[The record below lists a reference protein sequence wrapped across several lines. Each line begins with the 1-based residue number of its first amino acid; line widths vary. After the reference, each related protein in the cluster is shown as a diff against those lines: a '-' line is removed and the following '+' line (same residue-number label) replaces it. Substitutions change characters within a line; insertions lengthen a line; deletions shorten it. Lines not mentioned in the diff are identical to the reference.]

1 MPSLFLSF
9 ATLFVALSLALYT
22 PQTTAQAK
30 DLTPPAAITIAGFDE
45 PLLPL
50 SAETHTPLKRPP
62 DASNTSPI
70 DRLSRYL
77 ALNRNTPWEASIQ
90 LNLGLAYYRNGYFS
104 DTFPAF
110 ERAWELSRNATKPTQ
125 KALADRAF
133 GELVRMH
140 ARLGHA
146 DRVATLLAIVKNR
159 TFTGPATEAVA
170 GAREG
175 LWTMRNN
182 PGIAYLCGPK
192 ALYSLLQW
200 QQPDAKGLRLLD
212 AYRSGANGVSLAEL
226 EALAERADMHYRPA
240 YRATD
245 AAIPVP
251 SVIHWQVNHYAA
263 IVEKRGE
270 LFHVK
275 DPTFGQDL
283 WLTKEAID
291 TQASGYF
298 LVPKNDKNNWQPV
311 AMAQAESVHGQ
322 GYTGSSDQN
331 RTTPCDQVKSK
342 APCDGSPKQRGM
354 ADYDVHTMLVS
365 LNITDTLLSH
375 TPPNTATNTAPVGWR
390 A

>member
-1 MPSLFLSF
+1 MKSARLKAGDLTLRMEIKTPPMPSLFLSF
-9 ATLFVALSLALYT
+9 ATLLVALSLTLHA
-22 PQTTAQAK
+22 PQATAQAK

-50 SAETHTPLKRPP
+50 SAATHTPLKRPP
-62 DASNTSPI
+62 DASNTTAI
-70 DRLSRYL
+70 DRLTRYL
-77 ALNRNTPWEASIQ
+77 EHNRNTPWEASIQ
-90 LNLGLAYYRNGYFS
+90 LNLGLAYYRNGHFS
-104 DTFPAF
+104 RTFTAF
-110 ERAWELSRNATKPTQ
+110 ERAWELSKGATQPAQ

-146 DRVATLLAIVKNR
+146 DRVEALLASVANR

-212 AYRSGANGVSLAEL
+212 AYRSGADGVSLAEL

-240 YRATD
+240 HREAD
-245 AAIPVP
+245 DAIPVP

-263 IVEKRGE
+263 IVEQRGD

-275 DPTFGQDL
+275 DL
-283 WLTKEAID
+283 I
-291 TQASGYF
+291 
-298 LVPKNDKNNWQPV
+298 
-311 AMAQAESVHGQ
+311 
-322 GYTGSSDQN
+322 
-331 RTTPCDQVKSK
+331 
-342 APCDGSPKQRGM
+342 
-354 ADYDVHTMLVS
+354 
-365 LNITDTLLSH
+365 II
-375 TPPNTATNTAPVGWR
+375 
-390 A
+390 